1 MKANLAKDYVFVR
14 YMGPKFAIVFSG
26 ADKNGVYSFMED
38 MKNKMEKIDIYAGED
53 YVPEEDEDVVIVNP
67 KVRVVIS
74 TYYKGTAL
82 DGAFKKLEEY
92 IDSSDENTI
101 SKI

>member
-38 MKNKMEKIDIYAGED
+38 MKIKW
-53 YVPEEDEDVVIVNP
+53 
-67 KVRVVIS
+67 
-74 TYYKGTAL
+74 
-82 DGAFKKLEEY
+82 KK
-92 IDSSDENTI
+92 
-101 SKI
+101 